1 MITSLG
7 RGWRGALLALGA
19 VLAAAPADAG
29 DAGEIVYSKFKLD
42 SYLHKWSV
50 KDWTIWAM
58 PNHECFALKQ
68 DVDPR
73 APHFWGFIV
82 KNGLDGE
89 MFFGTIADP
98 QPQTVQVT
106 FSSGKPVSFPARVEP
121 MDGAN
126 AYVIPFKLEYV
137 WTMQDDIDIDV
148 FTGGNRVFSGWT
160 KVMGKVAEGLE
171 KCDDWNQAHSPA

>member
-1 MITSLG
+1 MITRLG
-7 RGWRGALLALGA
+7 RGWRAALLALGA
-19 VLAAAPADAG
+19 VQAPAPAT
-29 DAGEIVYSKFKLD
+29 AGEAGEVYYSQFKLG

-50 KDWTIWAM
+50 KDWTIWAL
-58 PNHECFALKQ
+58 PDHVCLALKQ

-82 KNGLDGE
+82 KNGLDVE
-89 MFFGTIADP
+89 MFFGNVEDAA
-98 QPQTVQVT
+98 PQTVQIT
-106 FSSGKPVSFPARVEP
+106 FNSGKPVSFPARVQP

-126 AYVIPFKLEYV
+126 AYVIPFTLEYL

-171 KCDDWNQAHSPA
+171 KCDNWQDAH